1 MTNSLTIQF
10 QDCCRNLKAFNAKYK
25 LITHMRVH
33 TKEKPY
39 LCTVSLTSLFFHTY
53 LNTYSHSGSIRIQCL
68 CHDLKQR
75 STPTSPYDP
84 GIQKLLFFFCP
95 KYPENFFTS
104 MKLSFA
110 RYIMSSLELIFSL
123 VLDQK

>member
-39 LCTVSLTSLFFHTY
+39 LCTVSLTSLFFHT
-53 LNTYSHSGSIRIQCL
+53 LTPIL
-68 CHDLKQR
+68 TVDL
-75 STPTSPYDP
+75 SEFNVYVMT
-84 GIQKLLFFFCP
+84 
-95 KYPENFFTS
+95 
-104 MKLSFA
+104 
-110 RYIMSSLELIFSL
+110 
-123 VLDQK
+123 